1 MARRNSILVSK
12 TLYQIGVVS
21 VIAAVMWVAVG
32 IYFATVKD
40 FKIDVD
46 KNILEPLNPTLDQAV
61 VQSLTG
67 RLKLERDLTAIPESS
82 ISSTLNDTI
91 EVDGTR

>member
-1 MARRNSILVSK
+1 MARRDSILVSK

-32 IYFATVKD
+32 IYFATGKD
-40 FKIDVD
+40 FKLDID